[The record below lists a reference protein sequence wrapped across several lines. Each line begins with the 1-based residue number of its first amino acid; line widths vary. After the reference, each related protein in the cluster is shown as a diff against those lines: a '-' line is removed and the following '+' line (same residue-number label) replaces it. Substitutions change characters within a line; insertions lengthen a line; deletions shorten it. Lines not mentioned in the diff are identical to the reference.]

1 MNKISLKFIGKNI
14 KEKRKEKGFNIK
26 ELANKLGIAYSTMV
40 NMESGDKKPTIEQL
54 SKIGEILNCDWKD
67 FLYYGDK
74 LVVSVDEM
82 DRLIKEKEERVKAIK
97 NRVNNDIRS
106 SIQST
111 ERLYSPTRTLLS
123 EQDLKDIE
131 NLVLHTIKTRLEQ
144 ISNSK
149 QNEEVI

>member
-1 MNKISLKFIGKNI
+1 MADSITV
-14 KEKRKEKGFNIK
+14 
-26 ELANKLGIAYSTMV
+26 AYSTLA
-40 NMESGDKKPTIEQL
+40 NIESGTKKITIEHL
-54 SKIGEILNCDWKD
+54 SKIGEVLNCDWKY

-106 SIQST
+106 SIQLT
-111 ERLYSPTRTLLS
+111 ERLYSPTGTLLS

-131 NLVLHTIKTRLEQ
+131 TLVLHTIKIRLKQ
-144 ISNSK
+144 ISNS
-149 QNEEVI
+149 